1 MTRSAVI
8 HTGQQFKTLDGR
20 VFTVT
25 GPAIRKGGYR
35 LSFDGKPAGCIA
47 RDRLLRNI
55 NDKTFVP
62 CGFAPPSRER
72 RVFSVLGA

>member
-1 MTRSAVI
+1 MTRSTVI
-8 HTGQQFKTLDGR
+8 RTCQMFKALDGR

-25 GPAIRKGGYR
+25 GPGARSSYA
-35 LSFDGKPAGCIA
+35 LSFDGAPAGSMA

-55 NDKTFVP
+55 NDKTFVT
-62 CGFAPPSRER
+62 CGFQPQHTVR